1 MDCTGERYMPEV
13 DGDWTLEHT
22 HRYFLACELARGKAV
37 LDIACGDG
45 YGARMLAETAESV
58 VGVDISEETV
68 DAARAKYPHPRL
80 SFLQGDAVAIP
91 LPDASVDLV
100 TSFETIEHLSDHEG
114 MLREIRRVLRPAG
127 LLIISSPDKYEYS
140 DRPGFANEFH
150 VKELYRDEFEE
161 LLRQCFANVSL
172 LGQRV
177 VFGSLVAG
185 EAESPF
191 ISWRKND
198 PASRTTGLLEAEY
211 LIALAGDTPLP
222 ALPSSL
228 LKHAV
233 AQSDAVMKLTQRAE
247 ELSGRLAWYEDWEQE
262 ARGYIATLERE
273 REALLCEREAFLR
286 EREAFLREREALE
299 ARENA
304 LRQEL
309 SGVYASRSWKVTE
322 PLRNAGA
329 WLRGCRRRGA
339 AAQTAVWPPDVRA
352 LEKPLHLTAGPT
364 PGMPALGVF
373 LHIYYPE
380 VAEEMLAC
388 LAMLPDTAQVHISTD
403 SESKRETLAALFA
416 AKGFA
421 GRTEI
426 RVCPNQ
432 GWDIAPFLVGF
443 SDVIPRYP
451 LILRLHSKRSTQLP
465 GNTGDAWRAMLYNAL
480 AGSKERVNA
489 ILQAF
494 AEDRK
499 LGLVCPP
506 VVDYWAEHVH
516 FGGNFTQMR
525 DLLSGHGIQIQEN
538 TPIDFP
544 MGSMFWCRPEV
555 LSPWLD
561 KRFSYENF
569 APLAADKRDS
579 SLAHSLERL
588 FFFGCGIAGFSWARV
603 PALPEN
609 EAGES

>member
-22 HRYFLACELARGKAV
+22 HRYFLARELAAGKAV
-37 LDIACGDG
+37 LDIACGEG
-45 YGARMLAETAESV
+45 YGSRMLAETAESV
-58 VGVDISEETV
+58 VGVDISGETV
-68 DAARAKYPHPRL
+68 DAARARYPHPRL
-80 SFLQGDAVAIP
+80 SFLRGDAVAIP
-91 LPDASVDLV
+91 LPDSSVDLV
-100 TSFETIEHLSDHEG
+100 TSFETIEHLADHEG
-114 MLREIRRVLRPAG
+114 MLREIRRVLRPEG
-127 LLIISSPDKYEYS
+127 LLLISSPDKYEYS
-140 DRPGFANEFH
+140 DRPGFVNAFH

-161 LLRQCFANVSL
+161 LLRQHFAHVRL
-172 LGQRV
+172 LGQRI

-185 EAESPF
+185 ETEAPF
-191 ISWRKND
+191 FSWRKND
-198 PASRTTGLLEAEY
+198 PASRTAGLIEAEY
-211 LIALAGDTPLP
+211 LIALAGATALP
-222 ALPSSL
+222 ALPSGL

-233 AQSDAVMKLTQRAE
+233 AQSDVAMRLTQKTE
-247 ELSGRLAWYEDWEQE
+247 ELSARLAWYEDWEQE
-262 ARGYIATLERE
+262 ARGYIAALERE
-273 REALLCEREAFLR
+273 REALQR
-286 EREAFLREREALE
+286 ERQASE
-299 ARENA
+299 ARESA

-309 SGVYASRSWKVTE
+309 AGVYASHSWRFTE
-322 PLRNAGA
+322 PLRNTKL
-329 WLRGCRRRGA
+329 WMRRALKRGA
-339 AAQTAVWPPDVRA
+339 AAEKAAWPPDVRA
-352 LEKPLHLTAGPT
+352 LEKPLRLASGPA
-364 PGMPALGVF
+364 PEMPVLGVF

-388 LAMLPDTAQVHISTD
+388 LSMLPDTARVHVSTD
-403 SESKRETLAALFA
+403 SESKGEALAALFA
-416 AKGFA
+416 ARGMA

-451 LILRLHSKRSTQLP
+451 LILRLHSKRSVQLP
-465 GNTGDAWRAMLYNAL
+465 GNTGAAWRAMLYNAL

-506 VVDYWAEHVH
+506 VVAHWADHVH
-516 FGGNFTQMR
+516 FGGNFPQMR
-525 DLLSGHGIQIQEN
+525 DLLSGHGIRIQEN

-555 LSPWLD
+555 LSPWLE
-561 KRFSYENF
+561 KRFSYADF
-569 APLAADKRDS
+569 APLAVDERDG
-579 SLAHSLERL
+579 SLAHALERL

-603 PALPEN
+603 PALPESKT
-609 EAGES
+609 GGL